1 MSSSTEGNIPNN
13 PQPEIVP
20 NPQSPK
26 LSQSST
32 EPPSSIHYKITPEE
46 MWNCIKGS
54 SQNWGIEGYQIHK
67 KYYDYRQV
75 KWLQQREKIL
85 KAHKKEWPPQNWPKD
100 KESDKLVPPQKITFI
115 DEQIKWANSF
125 NDQKKSDEIK
135 ESLESRGTF
144 KEREKKTYP
153 NLRDKFF
160 KDEKEKKEKFDQLPK
175 IQPWKENAIEDAKRK
190 MEEDKA
196 KIKSQYQKNLE
207 KYPKEKPWWPRAE
220 RVTTTSDAEYMGESV
235 PFYYN
240 NSKDEGDDKNKKNLF
255 FPRKEK
261 TMPRAP
267 IWSFQSKNPTK
278 LPTDN
283 MRARDDLIKEKIE
296 NLKNSKNLT
305 DKNLEID
312 VIGSHEKI
320 RKRGR
325 HFFEYKKPFEYFNT
339 EQYKSNKEQHPSFSP
354 GPTHYW
360 KLKKN
365 EVDTNTRPKEVE
377 EATEINGKPSKNY
390 FMNHQRSDYRQ
401 FKPLR
406 KSVF

>member
-1 MSSSTEGNIPNN
+1 
-13 PQPEIVP
+13 
-20 NPQSPK
+20 
-26 LSQSST
+26 
-32 EPPSSIHYKITPEE
+32 

-54 SQNWGIEGYQIHK
+54 SQNWGIEGYQITK

-75 KWLQQREKIL
+75 KWMQQREKIL

-100 KESDKLVPPQKITFI
+100 KETDKLVPPKKTNFI
-115 DEQIKWANSF
+115 DDQIKWANSF
-125 NDQKKSDEIK
+125 NDPKKSEEIK

-153 NLRDKFF
+153 NLRDKFL
-160 KDEKEKKEKFDQLPK
+160 KEEKEKKERIEKLPK
-175 IQPWKENAIEDAKRK
+175 IQPWKENAIESAKAK
-190 MEEDKA
+190 IEEDKG

-207 KYPKEKPWWPRAE
+207 RYPKEKPWWPRAD
-220 RVTTTSDAEYMGESV
+220 RITTTSDAEYMGENV

-255 FPRKEK
+255 FPMKEK
-261 TMPRAP
+261 TMRRAP

-283 MRARDDLIKEKIE
+283 MKARDDMIKEKID
-296 NLKNSKNLT
+296 NLMNSKNLT
-305 DKNLEID
+305 EKNLEID
-312 VIGSHEKI
+312 VIGQQEKI
-320 RKRGR
+320 RRRGR
-325 HFFEYKKPFEYFNT
+325 HYFEYKKPYEYFNT

-354 GPTHYW
+354 GPAHYW

-365 EVDTNTRPKEVE
+365 EVDINIRPKEVE
-377 EATEINGKPSKNY
+377 EATEINGKPAKNY
-390 FMNHQRSDYRQ
+390 YMNHQRSDFRQ